1 MSKMLEKTEPGLST
15 QFNYPANKKVI
26 APIPFNIRYKI
37 QNVISKG
44 LFTFMQDTCNKD
56 V

>member
-1 MSKMLEKTEPGLST
+1 MLEITEPGLST
-15 QFNYPANKKVI
+15 QFNYTANKIVI
-26 APIPFNIRYKI
+26 ASIPSNIRYKI

-44 LFTFMQDTCNKD
+44 LFPSMQENKD